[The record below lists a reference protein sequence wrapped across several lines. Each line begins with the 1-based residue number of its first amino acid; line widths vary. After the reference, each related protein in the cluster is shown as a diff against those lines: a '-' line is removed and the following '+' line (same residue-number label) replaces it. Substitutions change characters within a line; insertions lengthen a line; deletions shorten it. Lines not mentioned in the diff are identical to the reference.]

1 MQSRSRGMYPTRRI
15 AKITIMNQII
25 WSERNMESAFGQN
38 GTKPWIRRQVNFTSE
53 LAKCKYYANMI
64 QGHPLISTND
74 YAFLFYLLPALGNK
88 PTFLYWEALSTIL
101 CSMCCFED
109 EFTHRRMVMSL
120 VNGSPIEEPG
130 DIRDGIRGH
139 SAHDTDVFAP
149 GNCQVHWGRR

>member
-88 PTFLYWEALSTIL
+88 HTFLYWEALSTIL
-101 CSMCCFED
+101 A
-109 EFTHRRMVMSL
+109 HVLLWRWIH
-120 VNGSPIEEPG
+120 SPP
-130 DIRDGIRGH
+130 DGIVLGQWVSRWR
-139 SAHDTDVFAP
+139 TRWYP
-149 GNCQVHWGRR
+149 RRDPRSQCTRYWRFCPWELSGTWR